1 MGSQTVG
8 HNLATELNVCVC
20 VCKLHDNHTKI
31 YNRYTHTHTK
41 RKESK
46 YITKDNT
53 KYVTEYSHQIARK
66 ESKRM
71 NKNVPKK

>member
-1 MGSQTVG
+1 MLTTSQKYIIDT
-8 HNLATELNVCVC
+8 H
-20 VCKLHDNHTKI
+20 
-31 YNRYTHTHTK
+31 THTHTK

-53 KYVTEYSHQIARK
+53 KHVTEYSHQIARK

-71 NKNVPKK
+71 NKNVPKKKKIPR